1 MSDQLSLF
9 AAPPATDRLFLAIF
23 PDPPAATCMAEHA
36 ERLRVRHRLAG
47 RPQAPE
53 RFHITLNHL
62 GDHPGVR
69 RDIVAMASEAAEA
82 ITASPFEVTFDRAV
96 SFQGGG
102 ANPYVLLCGP
112 GRESLDAFQRDLGA
126 ALARAGLGRW
136 VDKSFLP
143 HITLLRDRQIV
154 PEEPVAPVTW
164 TVNSFTLIHSLLGR
178 TQHIPLA
185 RWPLIERTAF
195 PANGPDQSS

>member
-1 MSDQLSLF
+1 
-9 AAPPATDRLFLAIF
+9 
-23 PDPPAATCMAEHA
+23 MAEEA
-36 ERLRVRHRLAG
+36 ERLRARHRLNA
-47 RPQAPE
+47 RAQAPE
-53 RFHITLNHL
+53 RFHITLHHL

-82 ITASPFEVTFDRAV
+82 VTASPFEVTFDRAV

-112 GRESLDAFQRDLGA
+112 GRDALEAFQRDLGF
-126 ALARAGLGRW
+126 ALARAGLARW

-154 PEEPVAPVTW
+154 AEEFIAPVTW
-164 TVNSFTLIHSLLGR
+164 TVRGFTLIHSLLGR
-178 TQHIPLA
+178 TTHIPLA
-185 RWPLIERTAF
+185 QWPL
-195 PANGPDQSS
+195 D